1 MSSDTSIL
9 TTEESAP
16 PSHEVSLSHAESE
29 GDKENAEPAAVAGV
43 VHFAPEPEVIPYV
56 DNFDQSFV
64 EVVEDDNN

>member
-1 MSSDTSIL
+1 
-9 TTEESAP
+9 
-16 PSHEVSLSHAESE
+16 VSLSHAESE